1 MNTLT
6 VEEVCK
12 FLDAAN
18 LSVFTDDF
26 RACSVDGAELVEI
39 TSLDLLSEISTKGRT
54 SQKRKLINLIVQ
66 DAHSS
71 TSTAPS
77 TSSLSS
83 TEQEEPDQGE
93 SKQQQQEQQ
102 QQETKKLVDVTYVRV
117 LLFFL
122 FRFLSHQISP
132 SLTHLILSKKN
143 KWLMSHITIV
153 DMLQREA
160 NPH

>member
-12 FLDAAN
+12 FLDEAN

-39 TSLDLLSEISTKGRT
+39 TSLELLSEISTKGRT
-54 SQKRKLINLIVQ
+54 SQKRKLLTLILQ

-83 TEQEEPDQGE
+83 TDQEESDQGE
-93 SKQQQQEQQ
+93 SKQQQEQ

-122 FRFLSHQISP
+122 FRFLVTSDFSFAHSSY
-132 SLTHLILSKKN
+132 SL
-143 KWLMSHITIV
+143 
-153 DMLQREA
+153 
-160 NPH
+160 

>member
-39 TSLDLLSEISTKGRT
+39 TSLLLLSEISTKGRT

-77 TSSLSS
+77 LSS

-102 QQETKKLVDVTYVRV
+102 QETKKLVDVTYVRV
-117 LLFFL
+117 LLFF
-122 FRFLSHQISP
+122 FISFLVTSDFSFAHSSY
-132 SLTHLILSKKN
+132 SL
-143 KWLMSHITIV
+143 
-153 DMLQREA
+153 
-160 NPH
+160 